1 VVVRC
6 EVVEPYADRPTE
18 GFFIFNT
25 EFSPMASPSVEVGGR
40 YVINSRAA
48 WTAVVSAD
56 AAWLCVSAWRRW
68 QGFGGGCRGGSVD

>member
-1 VVVRC
+1 VYVVVRC

-48 WTAVVSAD
+48 WTAVL
-56 AAWLCVSAWRRW
+56 W
-68 QGFGGGCRGGSVD
+68 